1 MIFLSTWAR
10 IIQGLKLCR
19 LLEAADAVGRLTS
32 RLGGL
37 ILVTIGGRLVV
48 VVLVATLCHR
58 TASLGGCGGW
68 LDGVLEG
75 YY

>member
-48 VVLVATLCHR
+48 VVLVATL
-58 TASLGGCGGW
+58 
-68 LDGVLEG
+68 
-75 YY
+75 